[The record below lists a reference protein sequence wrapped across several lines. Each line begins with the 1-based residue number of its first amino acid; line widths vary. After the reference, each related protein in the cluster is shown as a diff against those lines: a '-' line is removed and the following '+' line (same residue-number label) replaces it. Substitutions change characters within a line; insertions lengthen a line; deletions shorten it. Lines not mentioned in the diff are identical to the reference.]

1 MYNLKI
7 ARLSKLAWL
16 FWLPKPE
23 KEINP
28 TWIIILGP
36 QENQDMSFRKEW
48 ISPQRPFWKKCKLW
62 SIKNHENIHFLNFWG
77 SLKMQK
83 CLVLYKPKIF
93 WSSKM
98 LTIFYL
104 FWLTQTRICHY
115 QTTTR
120 TSEPFL
126 RPRLLRDSRS
136 QTLQILLALKIA
148 KLFMIYFRRGWHL
161 RILGRSLG
169 EFYLQVPSN
178 LKCTNKIWLD
188 VENIYEIYRVSVKKK
203 YTTIFQ
209 FRFSSEK

>member
-1 MYNLKI
+1 
-7 ARLSKLAWL
+7 
-16 FWLPKPE
+16 
-23 KEINP
+23 
-28 TWIIILGP
+28 
-36 QENQDMSFRKEW
+36 
-48 ISPQRPFWKKCKLW
+48 
-62 SIKNHENIHFLNFWG
+62 
-77 SLKMQK
+77 
-83 CLVLYKPKIF
+83 
-93 WSSKM
+93 M

-120 TSEPFL
+120 KSKSFL

-188 VENIYEIYRVSVKKK
+188 VENIYEIYRVSVKKNIQQFSNADFQAK
-203 YTTIFQ
+203 SSDLKCISDIDEWCIRGIIF
-209 FRFSSEK
+209 